1 MNEYPHEI
9 ISCMEF
15 QLHSIIQEIMQT
27 FTQALNFSNS
37 SVARD
42 FDWSVARDFDWSVA
56 RDFDWSAARNFDWSV
71 ANECD
76 WSVTFLY
83 FTRQC

>member
-15 QLHSIIQEIMQT
+15 QLHSIIPEIMQT
-27 FTQALNFSNS
+27 FTQAVNFSNS

-42 FDWSVARDFDWSVA
+42 FDWSVV
-56 RDFDWSAARNFDWSV
+56 V
-71 ANECD
+71 
-76 WSVTFLY
+76 LIG
-83 FTRQC
+83 QQPGILIGQ